1 VGRRIPIE
9 LYTKMRDD
17 RCRRF
22 DESTKAIMNS
32 DVDRFLEECRAD
44 PFFRN
49 DPKAIDQIEEVLTKF
64 YREADESP
72 AFQEFWD
79 QLRSIVTRREPLMD
93 RFQALVPLIRKL
105 VG

>member
-1 VGRRIPIE
+1 
-9 LYTKMRDD
+9 
-17 RCRRF
+17 
-22 DESTKAIMNS
+22 MNA

-49 DPKAIDQIEEVLTKF
+49 DTKAVDQIEEVLIKF

-72 AFQEFWD
+72 AFQAFWD

-93 RFQALVPLIRKL
+93 RFQSLLPLIQKL
-105 VG
+105 VE